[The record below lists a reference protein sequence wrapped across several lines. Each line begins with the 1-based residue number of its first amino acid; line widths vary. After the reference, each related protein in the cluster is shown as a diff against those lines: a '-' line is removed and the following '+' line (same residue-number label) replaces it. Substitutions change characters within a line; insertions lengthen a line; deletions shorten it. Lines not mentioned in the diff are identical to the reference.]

1 MSITA
6 VTASRDFVISRV
18 FDAPRDLVW
27 KVFTEAEHLKHWW
40 GPKGSEV
47 FHAQV
52 NLRPGGVY
60 LYGLTMGGADVWG
73 KITYREIAAPKRMT
87 MIVSFSDENGGVT
100 RHPMAPVWPLQWFS
114 EIIFEDIGN
123 KTKLTLRSSPVEQ
136 TPREE
141 REAFDA
147 AHDNL
152 RGGWGGS
159 FDVLA
164 GYLAGLRKN

>member
-1 MSITA
+1 MSTAA
-6 VTASRDFVISRV
+6 VTSTDFVISRV

-27 KVFTEAEHLKHWW
+27 KAFTDAEYLKHWW

-52 NLRPGGVY
+52 DLRPGGAY
-60 LYGLTMGGADVWG
+60 LYGLLMGGAEVWG
-73 KITYREIAAPKRMT
+73 KITYREIAAPKRLT

-114 EIIFEDIGN
+114 EIVFEDLGG
-123 KTKLTLRSSPVEQ
+123 KTKVILRSSPLEQ
-136 TPREE
+136 TTPEE
-141 REAFDA
+141 REAFDG
-147 AHDNL
+147 AHNSM

-159 FDVLA
+159 FDVLD